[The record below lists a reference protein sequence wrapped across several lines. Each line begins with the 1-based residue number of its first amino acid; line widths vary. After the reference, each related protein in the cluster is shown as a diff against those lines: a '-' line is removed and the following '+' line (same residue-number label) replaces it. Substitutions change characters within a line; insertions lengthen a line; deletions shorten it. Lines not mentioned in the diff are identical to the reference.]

1 MGSTGVELRRA
12 ADSQGL
18 PTFHPEVMTIFTN
31 KARERGGLK
40 KKQTKCLSSI
50 IYIQHLGC
58 FNTNKQVT
66 SS

>member
-40 KKQTKCLSSI
+40 KK
-50 IYIQHLGC
+50 
-58 FNTNKQVT
+58 NKPNAFHP
-66 SS
+66 

>member
-40 KKQTKCLSSI
+40 KKPNQMPFIHNIHPTF
-50 IYIQHLGC
+50 GM
-58 FNTNKQVT
+58 F
-66 SS
+66 